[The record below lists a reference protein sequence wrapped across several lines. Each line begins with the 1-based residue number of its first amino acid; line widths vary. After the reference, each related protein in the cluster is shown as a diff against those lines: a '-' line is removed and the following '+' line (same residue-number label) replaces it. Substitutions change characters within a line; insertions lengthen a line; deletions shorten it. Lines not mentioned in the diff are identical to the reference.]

1 VPSPFFSGEQP
12 TPLPTGNGG
21 TGGAVRGGDSKWFV
35 GFVSLAKRPF
45 EQAAAWF
52 RKLSRSRA
60 RASAL
65 SFNGVKVRGFAGG
78 SALFTV
84 AGDLAFGDHFDRG
97 TSGTFRAFR
106 IDLRTGV
113 LAELFRPR
121 GGSSQPKASNATGL
135 AAGGAVFSNGAV
147 QATYWWG
154 SQHYLRFPTRPGID
168 TDVYGMNA
176 AGVAVG
182 LIGLPGNFHAAL
194 FEHGNV
200 YDLNSLIP
208 SGSGWTLTKASA
220 ISNTGVVVG
229 AGILNGQ
236 QRGFVLNLSS
246 PRH

>member
-1 VPSPFFSGEQP
+1 
-12 TPLPTGNGG
+12 
-21 TGGAVRGGDSKWFV
+21 
-35 GFVSLAKRPF
+35 
-45 EQAAAWF
+45 
-52 RKLSRSRA
+52 
-60 RASAL
+60 
-65 SFNGVKVRGFAGG
+65 
-78 SALFTV
+78 V